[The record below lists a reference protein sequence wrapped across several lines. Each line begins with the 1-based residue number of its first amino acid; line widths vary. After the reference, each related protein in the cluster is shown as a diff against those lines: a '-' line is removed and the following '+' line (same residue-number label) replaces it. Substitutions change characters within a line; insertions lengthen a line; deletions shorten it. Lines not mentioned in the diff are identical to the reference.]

1 MTRDEHL
8 ALSKA
13 RALEFID
20 AGDLVNAV
28 SSLGS
33 DLRKHEDTNNPA
45 LSGLVAIGMM
55 YVMDG
60 DREAVRRWIE
70 EFD

>member
-8 ALSKA
+8 TVSKA
-13 RALEFID
+13 RALEFVE

-33 DLRKHEDTNNPA
+33 DLRKNEDTNNPA

>member
-8 ALSKA
+8 TLSKA
-13 RALEFID
+13 RALEFVD

-33 DLRKHEDTNNPA
+33 DLRKHEDTNSPA
-45 LSGLVAIGMM
+45 LSGLVAIGLI
-55 YVMDG
+55 YLVDG
-60 DREAVRRWIE
+60 DREGVRRWIE
-70 EFD
+70 RFR

>member
-8 ALSKA
+8 TLTKA
-13 RALEFID
+13 RALEFVD
-20 AGDLVNAV
+20 AGDIMNAV

-55 YVMDG
+55 HVMDG

-70 EFD
+70 AFD